1 MQQEM
6 PRKRLF
12 SIFAVSL
19 AGAALAV
26 TPLMIQAQGRGG
38 PKPPPPAQLHMTTT
52 VYDRDSASGALLL
65 FRSDDYNGADQ
76 ATYDS
81 TVDAG
86 AGWGLNLYD
95 QSLRWIWVTL
105 SQPVAGSP
113 PNPAPDA
120 FYWQYVEVYSRCWD
134 ANNQEVKIQLI
145 PAATSMNRC
154 SFGFDFGS
162 GKNKYKL
169 VMGPSIPGLVH
180 NTVGTGWATV
190 SCTIASGTICT
201 DWTIVP
207 NMIAGNGN
215 VPTVANLYKFA
226 NNGSTSLVGQ
236 YYNTYRI
243 HAVTYP

>member
-1 MQQEM
+1 MHRE
-6 PRKRLF
+6 RVYRRLF
-12 SIFAVSL
+12 WIFAVSL
-19 AGAALAV
+19 AGAVLAA
-26 TPLMIQAQGRGG
+26 TPSIVQAQGRGG

-65 FRSDDYNGADQ
+65 FRSDHYNGVDQ
-76 ATYDS
+76 ATYDG
-81 TVDAG
+81 TIAEN
-86 AGWGLNLYD
+86 AGWSLVLFN

-113 PNPAPDA
+113 PNPAPDG
-120 FYWQYVEVYSRCWD
+120 FYWEYVEVYSRCWN

-162 GKNKYKL
+162 GQNKYKL

-180 NTVGTGWATV
+180 DTVGTGWATV
-190 SCTIASGTICT
+190 SCNIASGATCR

-215 VPTVANLYKFA
+215 VPTVANLYEYVK
-226 NNGSTSLVGQ
+226 
-236 YYNTYRI
+236 
-243 HAVTYP
+243 P